1 MKTSEFI
8 EKVKALEF
16 VGGIEKKR
24 YERFR
29 EYKNCLTVV
38 SENNTVIAAVS
49 TDVEFLVGTRFYTFY
64 SLNVEQRKQLFDL
77 LTEYAATPIS
87 ERRDKTIEEKAR
99 EYMKEC
105 MNDNLNFYSCVDNLE
120 YNRNE
125 KRESEIY
132 QWYRDNSNEFVK
144 MWCEVAA
151 DES

>member
-151 DES
+151 DEH

>member
-105 MNDNLNFYSCVDNLE
+105 MNDNLNFYSCVDNLLF
-120 YNRNE
+120 NAGND
-125 KRESEIY
+125 RESEIY
-132 QWYRDNSNEFVK
+132 LYYQTNSNEFVK
-144 MWCEVAA
+144 LWCEVAA
-151 DES
+151 DEH